1 MKPLIAVLVAAGLVA
16 CATPQTDASLNPP
29 AQNPPAASPPATP
42 EPVTPKPTTPASSSI
57 DGRNRQLAR
66 TVNFGNALEAPTEGA
81 WGVTLEEN
89 YFQLV
94 KDAGFSA
101 IRLPVKWSAHALS
114 AAPYTIDP
122 VFMKRVEWAVGNA
135 TKRGLSIIVNMHN
148 YDELLTDPSYH
159 LERFLALWGQIANH
173 FKTQSDG
180 VFFEILNEPNG
191 KLEPLWNE
199 YASKALAVIRQANP
213 TRAVV
218 IGPNGYNGI
227 GRLEELALPSDPNL
241 IVTVH
246 FYDPFSF
253 THQGAEWVTP
263 PSPTG
268 IAFPNGGSSLR
279 APWQNYSWDSA
290 VDINADSSIIV
301 TYNKG
306 WAGFYLHSD
315 SPQPISAFRFKTSR
329 AMTLLVGC
337 KASNDGQNLTNS
349 ITTQAG
355 AIVNVACAA
364 PAKELYIQNG
374 SSSPQ
379 AAFTISS
386 LESVTMSGAVSL
398 LSNEEQNL
406 QMRLEQAV
414 SWGKINQRPI
424 FVGEFGAYN
433 KGDIA
438 SRVRWT
444 GLVRSTLEQRGL
456 SWGYWEFG
464 AGFGIYDRDARA
476 WRTDLL
482 KALIP

>member
-1 MKPLIAVLVAAGLVA
+1 MLLAGAFVA
-16 CATPQTDASLNPP
+16 CATPQTDVTGGLPSVTPP
-29 AQNPPAASPPATP
+29 AVSSPPAAPPAISPPPAAAPTP
-42 EPVTPKPTTPASSSI
+42 TSSSI
-57 DGRNRQLAR
+57 AQRNQQLAR

-81 WGVTLEEN
+81 WGLTLQEN

-114 AAPYTIDP
+114 TAPYTIDP
-122 VFMKRVEWAVGNA
+122 AFLERVQWAVDNA

-148 YDELLTDPSYH
+148 YDELLTDPAAH
-159 LERFLALWGQIANH
+159 LERFVALWQQIADR
-173 FKTQSDG
+173 FKNQNDQ

-199 YASKALAVIRQANP
+199 YAGKALAVIRQSNP

-218 IGPNGYNGI
+218 IGPNGYNSI
-227 GRLEELALPSDPNL
+227 GRLEELALPNDPNL

-263 PSPTG
+263 VLPLG
-268 IAFPNGGSSLR
+268 VVFPKSGSSIR
-279 APWQNYSWDSA
+279 APWQNYSWDST
-290 VDINADSSIIV
+290 VNIKADSSIDV

-306 WAGFYLHSD
+306 YAGLYLHSD
-315 SPQPISAFRFKTSR
+315 TAQAASAFRFTTNR
-329 AMTLLVGC
+329 AVTLLVAC

-355 AIVNVACAA
+355 VPVTVNCAA
-364 PAKELYIQNG
+364 PAKDLYIQNG
-374 SSSPQ
+374 SSNPQ
-379 AAFTISS
+379 SVYTISN
-386 LESVTMSGAVSL
+386 LELVTASGAVSL

-406 QMRLEQAV
+406 TARLQEAAN
-414 SWGKINQRPI
+414 WGKTNQRPI
-424 FVGEFGAYN
+424 FVGEFGAYS
-433 KGDIA
+433 KADLT

-444 GLVRSTLEQRGL
+444 TFVRSQLEQQSL

-464 AGFGIYDRDARA
+464 SGFGVYDPSAKA
-476 WRTDLL
+476 WRADLL
-482 KALIP
+482 KALIPK